1 MPNLEYPIIVIA
13 YNDEVR
19 SSLEKSLSTLGLS
32 YCSAATFL
40 QAEDIALSG
49 LFSGILL
56 DLPSIVK
63 AKDEEKIVACSL
75 TGFYPTLRVRTMA
88 GMLIPMTMPG
98 EARQESSLNDFIQKR
113 CQNFVPRRLR
123 ASRRKDVVVS
133 TVSRLAS
140 PDEYRGFTLNI
151 SWGGAFIVDVLPE
164 KYVVGQQFQL
174 YFHEIETEVPVRVS
188 WIQPWGL
195 QRRPGIGV
203 QFLESNPMLDTAL
216 LTLLQHDRTA
226 CKDRMVAR

>member
-13 YNDEVR
+13 YNDEAR
-19 SSLEKSLSTLGLS
+19 SALEKSLATLGLS
-32 YCSAATFL
+32 CRSAATFL

-49 LFSGILL
+49 LFSGILV
-56 DLPSIVK
+56 DLTSIVK

-75 TGFYPTLRVRTMA
+75 TAFYPTLRVRTMA

-98 EARQESSLNDFIQKR
+98 EARQENSLNDFIR
-113 CQNFVPRRLR
+113 NSCQNFVPRRLR

-133 TVSRLAS
+133 TVSRQIYA
-140 PDEYRGFTLNI
+140 DDARGFTLNL
-151 SWGGAFIVDVLPE
+151 SWGGAFIADVVPE
-164 KYVVGQQFQL
+164 KYFVDQRFQL
-174 YFHEIETEVPVRVS
+174 HFHEIETEVPVRVS

-203 QFLESNPMLDTAL
+203 QFLESNAMLDAAL
-216 LTLLQHDRTA
+216 FTLLQHDRTA